1 MTPDAVRG
9 VRPAPGS
16 LSTEALERM
25 VHAEL
30 LAAGRR
36 NRPSAGNYVDVDEL
50 VVE

>member
-9 VRPAPGS
+9 VRPAPRS

-30 LAAGRR
+30 LAAGR
-36 NRPSAGNYVDVDEL
+36 GNPRIGNCVDVDEL